1 MQFLFISFPLVIAY
15 AITIHKFQVSTLY
28 CIVGDLNCANDK
40 GPNAASVNRGQIY
53 TLLSH
58 ATSLGKI
65 KLINFKKQN
74 KINCNHEAKK
84 KKKKKWRE

>member
-1 MQFLFISFPLVIAY
+1 MQFLFISFPLVMAY

-65 KLINFKKQN
+65 KLINFKKPKQN
-74 KINCNHEAKK
+74 KLQP
-84 KKKKKWRE
+84 